1 MLRYIYGG
9 RLSLAEHDTSDV
21 IKILIAAS
29 ELNLYELIPHLQSF
43 LIVNKTSW
51 LEQNFCSIYQ
61 TSFENNSL
69 SKLQNFCTELISN
82 HPEKIFNLPDFTSI
96 SEKALISLIQHDNL
110 RMSEVQVWEYVLK
123 WGIAQNSELS
133 SDPSSYSNDDFNA
146 LKNTLQQ
153 FIPLIKFT
161 EFTSKEFLNK
171 VYDPYKKIIPDETN
185 EYLIKYFLN
194 RDYIPNRNSEQ
205 NETRDID
212 LKNIDSNI
220 ITIQHAELISKWI
233 DRLDI
238 TNELKNSYEFKLILR
253 GSRDGFTPEKFHE
266 NCDSRSCTIT
276 VIKVEGSEEILGGF
290 NPIEWKSDD
299 SYGNTKDSFIF
310 SFKNN
315 DIDDYILSRVKEENK
330 ALFHNLNYGPS
341 FGYGDLIIKSN
352 YLFSSSKKDFNHC
365 YCKKYSYVNAIRE
378 TGNGYTIK
386 EYEIFQI
393 TKDTYTFSQKI
404 NK

>member
-1 MLRYIYGG
+1 
-9 RLSLAEHDTSDV
+9 
-21 IKILIAAS
+21 
-29 ELNLYELIPHLQSF
+29 
-43 LIVNKTSW
+43 
-51 LEQNFCSIYQ
+51 
-61 TSFENNSL
+61 
-69 SKLQNFCTELISN
+69 
-82 HPEKIFNLPDFTSI
+82 
-96 SEKALISLIQHDNL
+96 
-110 RMSEVQVWEYVLK
+110 
-123 WGIAQNSELS
+123 
-133 SDPSSYSNDDFNA
+133 
-146 LKNTLQQ
+146 
-153 FIPLIKFT
+153 
-161 EFTSKEFLNK
+161 

-341 FGYGDLIIKSN
+341 FGYVEGLAKFIQLAGLKCISNFEILKVKDGKEKVSKVSLKSLDN
-352 YLFSSSKKDFNHC
+352 SSDIRSNNVKPYISEPVNLTKLYLLQHKSDVKETIPSTSINSTSKC
-365 YCKKYSYVNAIRE
+365 LGC
-378 TGNGYTIK
+378 
-386 EYEIFQI
+386 EI
-393 TKDTYTFSQKI
+393 
-404 NK
+404 